1 LIKKDEKI
9 KGKRGRKLLV
19 FEQKFIDEI
28 VYRFVKDKNITGKI
42 KYSNVYDYTLEL
54 HRLDEIEYKFS
65 EDFWRRNGKQGKE
78 TIDRFNQI
86 YEQTLVSNSKN
97 DLKVLD
103 SNILVENFLINGAKD
118 KKRLI
123 LQLKLNEKVALK
135 SIELQNKIEELESD
149 IAKLAAK
156 NKYYEKKIAK
166 YEKLLFSWF
175 NASNRN
181 DIPLIELNK
190 LDINNP
196 IIETFLKEMFNEPTK
211 GYDALEIKGAKK
223 AASKSRLELLSSQR
237 KK

>member
-1 LIKKDEKI
+1 VKEEKV

-19 FEQKFIDEI
+19 FEQNFIDEI
-28 VYRFVKDKNITGKI
+28 VYRFVKDKNIDGKI

-54 HRLDEIEYKFS
+54 YKLGEIEYKFS

-78 TIDRFNQI
+78 TIDRFNHI
-86 YEQTLVSNSKN
+86 YEQTLISNSKN
-97 DLKVLD
+97 NNLKVLD

-123 LQLKLNEKVALK
+123 QQLRLNEKVALK
-135 SIELQNKIEELESD
+135 SLELQNKIEELESEID
-149 IAKLAAK
+149 KLAAK
-156 NKYYEKKIAK
+156 NKYYEQRVVK
-166 YEKLLFSWF
+166 YEKLFFSWF

-181 DIPLIELNK
+181 DMPLIELNK

-196 IIETFLKEMFNEPTK
+196 IIETFLIEMFKEPAK
-211 GYDALEIKGAKK
+211 GFDELEIQGSKK
-223 AASKSRLELLSSQR
+223 STTKTRLELLSSKR